1 MKTLTT
7 VALVVFAAFAGS
19 QAGFKYRNNPKR
31 LYQLAEIKREK
42 VKVGSASLNAWIMDT
57 GAKRQ
62 EGMMF
67 LTDKE
72 VQANDAMLFVFP
84 DEAARS
90 FWMSNTLIP
99 LDIAYISKS
108 KKVVSVHTMKAL
120 DETGVPSAKPAM
132 YALEMKK
139 GAFKRLGIKVGQTLT
154 VPPTVVGR

>member
-1 MKTLTT
+1 MKLIS
-7 VALVVFAAFAGS
+7 ALVLVGLAAASGS
-19 QAGFKYRNNPKR
+19 QAGFKYKNNPKR

-42 VKVGSASLNAWIMDT
+42 IKVGSVALNAWIMDT

-67 LTDKE
+67 LTEKE

-84 DEAARS
+84 DEAPRS
-90 FWMSNTLIP
+90 FWMANTLIP
-99 LDIAYISKS
+99 LDIAYISKA
-108 KKVVSVHTMKAL
+108 KKVVSVHAMRAL
-120 DETGVPSAKPAM
+120 DQTGVPSAKPAM

-154 VPPTVVGR
+154 LPATVVGR